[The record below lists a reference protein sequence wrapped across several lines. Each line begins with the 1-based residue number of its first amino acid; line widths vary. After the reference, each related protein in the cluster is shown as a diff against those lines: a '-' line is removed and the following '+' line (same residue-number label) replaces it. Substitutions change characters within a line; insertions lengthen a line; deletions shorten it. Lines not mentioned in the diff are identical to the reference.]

1 MQLTVYL
8 GIGSN
13 IEPRLEYIKESLREI
28 AAIPGVAIAGTSS
41 IYATDP
47 WGNTQQDEFLNL
59 VVELTCELF
68 APELLHHLQ
77 TIEIKMGRQRD
88 ETWGPRNID
97 LDILLYGDE
106 VICTEDL
113 KVPHPYLRDRLF
125 VLVPLAEINE
135 RIILPGDGASIGEVL
150 VSALDRE
157 ENATIR
163 VRRVLPP
170 ILQGEG

>member
-1 MQLTVYL
+1 MQTTVYL

-28 AAIPGVAIAGTSS
+28 AAIPGVAMVRTSS
-41 IYATDP
+41 VYATAP
-47 WGNTQQDEFLNL
+47 WGNTAQGEFLNL
-59 VVELTCELF
+59 VVEFSCGLF
-68 APELLHHLQ
+68 APELLYHLK
-77 TIEIKMGRQRD
+77 TIEIKMGRQRV

-106 VICTEDL
+106 VINSEDL
-113 KVPHPYLRDRLF
+113 KVPHPYLRNRLF

-135 RIILPGDGASIGEVL
+135 RIILPEDGASIGEVL

-157 ENATIR
+157 ENATTKI
-163 VRRVLPP
+163 RRVLPP